1 MGLVAPREE
10 KRSEMRSQML
20 ADAEGSIFKGSL
32 YGTILQWNLV
42 NSHHNVFFF
51 ASLVMLSD

>member
-32 YGTILQWNLV
+32 YATILQWNLV
-42 NSHHNVFFF
+42 NSHHNVFF
-51 ASLVMLSD
+51 LQV